1 VEQLGGREME
11 GIVGIF
17 EVIMD
22 GCGYLK
28 GMGWFYVVG
37 PTHFE
42 LLEAL
47 EPRNYPWLINVSIG

>member
-1 VEQLGGREME
+1 ME